1 MITSYSYQTRPERRL
16 LWRTSDSDVRLM
28 ILNHD
33 TVHPRLPLACCR
45 LKATPE
51 YRQWAARR
59 RRERVR
65 KALTSAST
73 LRAVTMLVLAGAAF
87 WAGQI
92 APPGTIPEL
101 LQPSTAPAEPQIPAS
116 QPSSELLLQLETERN
131 LAQSYG
137 SRVEKLS
144 ARMASL
150 QSEHHTELQHRLG
163 RHQEE
168 LLRREKQL
176 RDLEA
181 KAASD
186 SKAERAR
193 LEQAEKASAKA
204 LAEAQ
209 AQQAQMRGQLER
221 LQSKLARAQEVT
233 VPPVR
238 LCSISSCFV
247 GRRICMILYTRAS
260 DMWMMSS
267 PQDRRSGEL
276 SCPGPEDI
284 KTIPGATSV

>member
-1 MITSYSYQTRPERRL
+1 
-16 LWRTSDSDVRLM
+16 M
-28 ILNHD
+28 ILHHD

-73 LRAVTMLVLAGAAF
+73 LRAVTVLVLAGAAF

-92 APPGTIPEL
+92 APPGTLPEL

-131 LAQSYG
+131 LAQAYS

-144 ARMASL
+144 AKIASL

-181 KAASD
+181 KAAVD
-186 SKAERAR
+186 SKAERSR

-209 AQQAQMRGQLER
+209 AQQAQMRGDLER
-221 LQSKLARAQEVT
+221 LQRKLTRAQEVT
-233 VPPVR
+233 VPPVH
-238 LCSISSCFV
+238 LCSNLPCFLAQNV
-247 GRRICMILYTRAS
+247 GTTLYT
-260 DMWMMSS
+260 
-267 PQDRRSGEL
+267 
-276 SCPGPEDI
+276 
-284 KTIPGATSV
+284 